1 MSSDRK
7 SRAPDTATPGGAG
20 RVDLAR
26 ISSVLPQLIDSLGE
40 AVLVVD
46 ATHRIV
52 AANRRYAEVFH
63 LNPHMRPGD
72 PCSSIE
78 NCPERLAT
86 PEGDRCATC
95 EIFAGGRPSRRIRIV
110 AGPRG
115 ARRRWEGTFS
125 PIMGPGGAITHVVEV
140 WRDVSERSQLESQL
154 GHSERLASLGVLA
167 AGVAHEINNPLA
179 AILAGVESLE
189 RWIGTISD
197 EVMDTER
204 ARDAEDVLRVL
215 ERETRRCRE
224 ITDKLM
230 LLAQPFSTAP
240 VWVDLNRA
248 ADDTL
253 QLLRYQMQKQS
264 VTAKADLAKDLPS
277 IWAKET
283 SVRSV
288 CMNLLMNAVQAMP
301 SGGNVTV
308 RTLWDHVSTVTL
320 EIADTGPGIAPEH
333 MDRIWDP
340 FFTTKPTGQGTGLGL
355 SITLRIVARHGG
367 SIHAEN
373 LDSGGAR
380 FTVELPVEGP
390 GGTGVG

>member
-1 MSSDRK
+1 MSSVRK
-7 SRAPDTATPGGAG
+7 SEVTGSAPEASG
-20 RVDLAR
+20 RVDLSR

-46 ATHRIV
+46 GTHRIV
-52 AANRRYAEVFH
+52 ATNRRYAEVFG
-63 LNPHMRPGD
+63 LGSQMRPGD

-78 NCPERLAT
+78 HCPERLAT
-86 PEGDRCATC
+86 PAGDRCATC
-95 EIFAGGRPSRRIRIV
+95 EIFAGGSPSRRIRVV

-125 PIMGPGGAITHVVEV
+125 PIVDSTGTITHVVEV

-189 RWIGTISD
+189 RWIGTIQG
-197 EVMDTER
+197 EVTDTER
-204 ARDAEDVLRVL
+204 AREAGEVLAVL
-215 ERETRRCRE
+215 ERETRRCRQ

-230 LLAQPFSTAP
+230 LLAQPYSTAP

-264 VTAKADLAKDLPS
+264 IASRADLADDLPV

-283 SVRSV
+283 AARSV
-288 CMNLLMNAVQAMP
+288 CMNIMMNAVQAMP
-301 SGGNVTV
+301 KGGTLSV
-308 RTLWDHVSTVTL
+308 RTRRSGTAAVLL
-320 EIADTGPGIAPEH
+320 EISDTGPGIAPEH
-333 MDRIWDP
+333 IDRIWDP

-355 SITLRIVARHGG
+355 SITQRIVARHGG

-373 LDSGGAR
+373 VDQGGAR
-380 FTVELPVEGP
+380 FVVELPVEGP
-390 GGTGVG
+390 GGQGVG